1 MIGIFARHERSFGPI
16 PGERTVP
23 KARAVTGVTFIC
35 IGLGC
40 TAGITIASPE
50 GITGL
55 RIWVVAA
62 PFVGAVTTLPP
73 AAFSSLVANA

>member
-16 PGERTVP
+16 PAERTVP

-40 TAGITIASPE
+40 TAGIT
-50 GITGL
+50 GL

-62 PFVGAVTTLPP
+62 PFVGAALLGFGPVYDFITRSRDK
-73 AAFSSLVANA
+73 AA